1 MTLQKEKYENVLQ
14 NIDVKYHSDSFE
26 ITSDGYMLLD
36 KEVAENEYISLLT
49 LDW

>member
-1 MTLQKEKYENVLQ
+1 MTLQKEKYENIMQ
-14 NIDVKYHSDSFE
+14 NIGVKYYSDSFE

-36 KEVAENEYISLLT
+36 KEVAENEDVPLLN